1 MIIIG
6 HKNIPYFPFFKIN
19 SSEDLKHT
27 LPNSAVIFDFDFS
40 LAKYCQKNDIT
51 YAVRISK
58 IKDLM
63 FANTLGCSFAITM
76 GEFSKTAQKLANE
89 YMFDMKIL
97 SIIKNDTDL
106 EEAAMKGI
114 DGVVFEEAF
123 EKIT

>member
-6 HKNIPYFPFFKIN
+6 HKNIPYFPFFEIN

-27 LPNSAVIFDFDFS
+27 LSNSAVIFDFDFS

-63 FANTLGCSFAITM
+63 FANILGCGFAVTK

-106 EEAAMKGI
+106 EEVAMQGI